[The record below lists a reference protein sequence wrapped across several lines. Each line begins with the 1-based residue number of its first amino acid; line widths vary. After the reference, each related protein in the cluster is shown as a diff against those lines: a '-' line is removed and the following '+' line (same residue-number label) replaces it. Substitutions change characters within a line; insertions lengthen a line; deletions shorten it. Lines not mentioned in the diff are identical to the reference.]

1 MCGTN
6 IITCIWIQVGSS
18 CQSAA
23 ATILASFLQQQQL
36 CSSEDWGDGGKS
48 KPSLSLMSV
57 ILTWAWPGSCSVRR
71 GRDDRMIRWHD
82 RMDVCHN
89 HQIITIMLHIILR
102 LTGTLCPPYP
112 PQPPAN
118 DSFLLQLNIHCGFIG
133 VVSLQQN
140 VNNLATPPDHLLC
153 CGCVCVSSYFLYKYL
168 KYPFYKLN
176 IKSANFDTFFLH
188 IDLLALT

>member
-36 CSSEDWGDGGKS
+36 CSSQDWGDGGKS

-89 HQIITIMLHIILR
+89 HQIIRSSPSCFISSWVWLGLYAPLPSTTPRQWQFPPPIKHPLWFHWSCLSPAERQQLGNPARPSPVLWVCLCVLILPLQISQIS
-102 LTGTLCPPYP
+102 LT
-112 PQPPAN
+112 N
-118 DSFLLQLNIHCGFIG
+118 SI
-133 VVSLQQN
+133 
-140 VNNLATPPDHLLC
+140 
-153 CGCVCVSSYFLYKYL
+153 
-168 KYPFYKLN
+168 
-176 IKSANFDTFFLH
+176 
-188 IDLLALT
+188 